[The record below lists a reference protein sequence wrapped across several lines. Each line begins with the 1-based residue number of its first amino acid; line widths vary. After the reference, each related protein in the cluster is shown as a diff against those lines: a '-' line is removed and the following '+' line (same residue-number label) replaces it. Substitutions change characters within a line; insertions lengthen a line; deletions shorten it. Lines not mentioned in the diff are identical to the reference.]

1 MNIKPIKGFNSIT
14 GSKITNKQSEKL
26 DPETKTDMASISDQ
40 ARIMNSS
47 SKIDKLNKIK
57 ELIKNK
63 QYESDEKLRSVAGEI
78 LKEINST
85 NKK

>member
-1 MNIKPIKGFNSIT
+1 MNIKPIKGFTDIT
-14 GSKITNKQSEKL
+14 GSKITNKRSEKL
-26 DPETKTDMASISDQ
+26 DPETKTDKVSISDQ

-63 QYESDEKLRSVAGEI
+63 QYESDEKLRSVAEEI

-85 NKK
+85 IKK

>member
-1 MNIKPIKGFNSIT
+1 MNIKPIKGFTDIT
-14 GSKITNKQSEKL
+14 GSKITNKQSDKL
-26 DPETKTDMASISDQ
+26 DHETKTDKASISDQ

-63 QYESDEKLRSVAGEI
+63 QYESDEKLRSVAEEI
-78 LKEINST
+78 LKEINS
-85 NKK
+85 NIKK